1 MGEKAKKQERRSESG
16 EANEKIAVR
25 GKKQR
30 GRIKNVD
37 KWEKSK
43 IVRKKEK
50 SKPERWRGSGKHVWT
65 GKTLKL

>member
-16 EANEKIAVR
+16 EADEKIAVR

-50 SKPERWRGSGKHVWT
+50 SKPER
-65 GKTLKL
+65 